1 MWSSDDQSGAF
12 HLYALPAALR
22 GYMAVRKQVP
32 GARVGRPDL
41 KWVRMAVAVIPMG
54 WLSAVS
60 LFQHLH
66 RRLGIG
72 DGAHSAKFAETS
84 EWRRDVPCH

>member
-1 MWSSDDQSGAF
+1 M
-12 HLYALPAALR
+12 ALR
-22 GYMAVRKQVP
+22 KPVP
-32 GARVGRPDL
+32 GSLVGRPQL
-41 KWVRMAVAVIPMG
+41 KWVKMAVAVIPMG

-72 DGAHSAKFAETS
+72 DGPHSAGPDKKV
-84 EWRRDVPCH
+84 EWRRDRPLPLVPQAKAQAWV